1 ALLVLLTE
9 ESSAAGIWGFHER
22 LASKSSAR
30 PPRYWRDGVRL
41 LVSLLGL
48 PPTTA
53 AEEEYPDGP
62 ASSCSLAT
70 PSAMDLQRAPA
81 VVTVIDEPWEPP
93 PCECSEDVEDLIDR
107 IGVLRREREYRDSA
121 LALVHGRAEW
131 LWVASSGLFQPTGF
145 ITTKEKEALDKVAA
159 YINQDGRCGR
169 GSSSSSMSR
178 EEDFARPLGDFIKPV
193 GSPPVYEVVPLD
205 PLLSPSDWAVM
216 VADDIEN
223 MVAKGCRSPIP
234 VEAEIFFVC
243 ELSSLVIASYSPDDP
258 SKDPVYGSALRLV
271 WAIGCVLSIWVNLDD
286 PNNYP
291 FNAQVWS
298 ALGYISF
305 RMGHYDIAAHSY
317 LEARD
322 CREAYAMYKG
332 KEHKVCPHIA
342 TAYHNAGAS
351 FMQMGRDREA
361 FAFLGVAME
370 AFSDMSTIFD
380 PSPASSNQR
389 YPPERKYSGSSRASV
404 TQVKRPYPQT
414 DFSDP
419 NLAVRTLMVFRF
431 PREAQEVDLACRFGR
446 FGPLEHVKVVYDPV
460 THLPRCYG
468 FVRFVHRSHAL
479 EAYQAC
485 EEQKISM
492 DDPFGRTWFFEVKW
506 ARNARAAGEIPRGPG
521 DQPNAYNGGY
531 AQSPE
536 NPPPG
541 GIPSDTSPTAVPS
554 HPAIHDSIVPPLLAD
569 NSDDF
574 SPPGLSPSA
583 IEPALLELASY
594 EEDASP
600 MMSSE
605 EAQELL
611 RQLENAQQSDMSIAA
626 ATRVESVSPF
636 ELPEVVRDP
645 PTINHFIDIASEAEE
660 TATSQAAAAAAAAA
674 LASKTEHT
682 SQDDLAL
689 LMETVFKTVRRSALE
704 RLRKASDA
712 SPSTRCGSS
721 TSRLGETSDNSTR
734 EARAGSEA
742 AMDEPA
748 AAS

>member
-1 ALLVLLTE
+1 MDAAADPPEGMVGIDEWLASLRTHLGSLDEKLFIDQPERPLTNPPKGQPLLPPVVVVEEKAAKTKPKSTKKKGRGRKGKDKAKAMSTFKMPALLVLLTE

-305 RMGHYDIAAHSY
+305 RMGHYDIA
-317 LEARD
+317 
-322 CREAYAMYKG
+322 
-332 KEHKVCPHIA
+332 V
-342 TAYHNAGAS
+342 
-351 FMQMGRDREA
+351 
-361 FAFLGVAME
+361 
-370 AFSDMSTIFD
+370 
-380 PSPASSNQR
+380 
-389 YPPERKYSGSSRASV
+389 
-404 TQVKRPYPQT
+404 
-414 DFSDP
+414 
-419 NLAVRTLMVFRF
+419 
-431 PREAQEVDLACRFGR
+431 
-446 FGPLEHVKVVYDPV
+446 
-460 THLPRCYG
+460 
-468 FVRFVHRSHAL
+468 
-479 EAYQAC
+479 
-485 EEQKISM
+485 
-492 DDPFGRTWFFEVKW
+492 
-506 ARNARAAGEIPRGPG
+506 
-521 DQPNAYNGGY
+521 
-531 AQSPE
+531 
-536 NPPPG
+536 
-541 GIPSDTSPTAVPS
+541 
-554 HPAIHDSIVPPLLAD
+554 
-569 NSDDF
+569 
-574 SPPGLSPSA
+574 
-583 IEPALLELASY
+583 
-594 EEDASP
+594 
-600 MMSSE
+600 
-605 EAQELL
+605 
-611 RQLENAQQSDMSIAA
+611 
-626 ATRVESVSPF
+626 
-636 ELPEVVRDP
+636 
-645 PTINHFIDIASEAEE
+645 
-660 TATSQAAAAAAAAA
+660 
-674 LASKTEHT
+674 
-682 SQDDLAL
+682 
-689 LMETVFKTVRRSALE
+689 
-704 RLRKASDA
+704 
-712 SPSTRCGSS
+712 
-721 TSRLGETSDNSTR
+721 
-734 EARAGSEA
+734 
-742 AMDEPA
+742 
-748 AAS
+748 